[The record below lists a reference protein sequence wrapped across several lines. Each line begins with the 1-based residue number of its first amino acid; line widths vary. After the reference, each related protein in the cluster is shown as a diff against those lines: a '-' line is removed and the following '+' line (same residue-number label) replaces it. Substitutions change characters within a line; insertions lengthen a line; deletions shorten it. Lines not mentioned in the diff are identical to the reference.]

1 MPEPIPESKTA
12 ESPTPEPE
20 RPPARSVPSKSLVGL
35 VALNAALALALLL
48 VEFAPLASAQL
59 GPVPSRPRG
68 DYTLIGGEI
77 QTGNSNA
84 IYVIDSVNQ
93 DMIVLRWEDGRN
105 VLNGVGY
112 RDLDADATAG
122 GRR

>member
-1 MPEPIPESKTA
+1 MPASIPETHPAAGPA
-12 ESPTPEPE
+12 EK
-20 RPPARSVPSKSLVGL
+20 PARPTRRRSLVGL
-35 VALNAALALALLL
+35 VAVNAALALALLL
-48 VEFAPLASAQL
+48 VELAPLAGAQP
-59 GPVPSRPRG
+59 GPMSSRPRG
-68 DYTLIGGEI
+68 DYTLVGGEI

-84 IYVIDSVNQ
+84 VYIIDSVNQ

-105 VLNGVGY
+105 ILDGVGY